1 MARRKNK
8 SEEQVNQARLQAL
21 AEWRG
26 IDLSE
31 EERARTKSEKAAAD
45 IVKNALEHIKFEER
59 RKNAEILN
67 VWRNAI
73 DPVIVEHT
81 EPATLKNGTLI
92 VNVDS
97 SVWLSEIAR
106 FKKREILV
114 KLQSCFGKEVI
125 KNIKFRLG

>member
-1 MARRKNK
+1 MVRRKNK
-8 SEEQVNQARLQAL
+8 SEDKVKQARLEAL
-21 AEWRG
+21 ADWRG
-26 IDLSE
+26 VDLSE
-31 EERARTKSEKAAAD
+31 EERARTKSEKVAAD
-45 IVKNALEHIKFEER
+45 IVKSTLEHIKFEER

-67 VWRNAI
+67 VWRNGI

-81 EPATLKNGTLI
+81 QPAILKNGTLI

-97 SVWLSEIAR
+97 NVWLSEISR
-106 FKKREILV
+106 FKKREILI

>member
-31 EERARTKSEKAAAD
+31 EERARTKSEKSAAD

>member
-8 SEEQVNQARLQAL
+8 SEEQINQARLQAL

>member
-1 MARRKNK
+1 MVRRKNK
-8 SEEQVNQARLQAL
+8 SEEKVNQARLEAL

-31 EERARTKSEKAAAD
+31 QERARTKSEKAVAD
-45 IVKNALEHIKFEER
+45 VVKNALENIKFEER

-67 VWRNAI
+67 VWRTAI
-73 DPVIVEHT
+73 DPVIVDHT
-81 EPATLKNGTLI
+81 QPASLKNGTLI
-92 VNVDS
+92 VNVDN
-97 SVWLSEIAR
+97 SVWLSEIVR
-106 FKKREILV
+106 FKKREILI

>member
-1 MARRKNK
+1 MARKKNK
-8 SEEQVNQARLQAL
+8 SEEKVNQARLKTL

-31 EERARTKSEKAAAD
+31 EERARTRSEKDAAD
-45 IVKNALEHIKFEER
+45 IVKSALEYIKFEER
-59 RKNAEILN
+59 RKSAEILN
-67 VWRNAI
+67 VWQNAI
-73 DPVIVEHT
+73 DRVIVEHT

-97 SVWLSEIAR
+97 NVWLNEIVR
-106 FKKREILV
+106 FKRREILI

>member
-1 MARRKNK
+1 MARKKNK
-8 SEEQVNQARLQAL
+8 SEEKVNQARLKTL

-31 EERARTKSEKAAAD
+31 EERARTRSEKDAAD
-45 IVKNALEHIKFEER
+45 IVKSALEYIKFEER
-59 RKNAEILN
+59 RKSAEILN
-67 VWRNAI
+67 VWQNAI
-73 DPVIVEHT
+73 DRVIVEHT

-97 SVWLSEIAR
+97 NVWLNEIVR
-106 FKKREILV
+106 FKRREILI

-125 KNIKFRLG
+125 KNIQV

>member
-31 EERARTKSEKAAAD
+31 EERARTKSDKTAAD
-45 IVKNALEHIKFEER
+45 IVKSALEHIKFEER

-73 DPVIVEHT
+73 DPAIVEHT

-97 SVWLSEIAR
+97 SVWLSEISR
-106 FKKREILV
+106 FKKREILI